1 MKPVQAVFDAVSTPR
16 RRAILGMVWDDELS
30 AGEIAARFDVSW
42 PAISQNIRVLR
53 EAGLLKERREG
64 NRRLY
69 RADRRALGP
78 LAAAVRSMWEQDLT
92 DLKRLAEQEL
102 RERGRS

>member
-1 MKPVQAVFDAVSTPR
+1 VQAVFDAVSTPR

-42 PAISQNIRVLR
+42 PAVSQNIRVLR
-53 EAGLLKERREG
+53 QAGLLKERREG

-69 RADRRALGP
+69 RTDRRALGP
-78 LAAAVRSMWEQDLT
+78 LASAVRRMWEQDLAE
-92 DLKRLAEQEL
+92 LKSLAEREE
-102 RERGRS
+102 RERRRS